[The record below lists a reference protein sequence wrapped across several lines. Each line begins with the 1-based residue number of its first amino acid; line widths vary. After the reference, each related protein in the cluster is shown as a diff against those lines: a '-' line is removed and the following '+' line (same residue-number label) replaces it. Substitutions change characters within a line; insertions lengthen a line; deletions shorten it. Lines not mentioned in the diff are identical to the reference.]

1 MDWGGRQLALPTAAR
16 TPVAALP
23 GTARRRA
30 ELGQYFRRPRPL
42 PLKRDPGNRWAGVTI
57 LCARCENPI
66 LARARRNAVCC
77 WVRRCGGFKLDKRGR
92 KGAAQLRP
100 CAVDRG

>member
-1 MDWGGRQLALPTAAR
+1 MDWGGATTRSSYGCANACGRTAGNRAAASR
-16 TPVAALP
+16 TRTVLSTTQAIA
-23 GTARRRA
+23 
-30 ELGQYFRRPRPL
+30 
-42 PLKRDPGNRWAGVTI
+42 LKRDPGNRWAGVTV

-77 WVRRCGGFKLDKRGR
+77 LVRRCGGFKLDKRGR